1 MRIIYGYLKGE
12 KHLALTFGSL
22 RHTSS
27 GRKRKPLPKSKRY
40 TPKFQPLEEA
50 TVYRR
55 ETKEYKSADVAGVDT
70 TLSARHKLDSKYTIA
85 PAYNKGAYQVIS
97 KENIQ
102 DIGR

>member
-1 MRIIYGYLKGE
+1 MRIIYGYLRGE

-40 TPKFQPLEEA
+40 TPDFQPLEE
-50 TVYRR
+50 TDVYRR
-55 ETKEYKSADVAGVDT
+55 DTKEYKSASESGSNTVCITREV
-70 TLSARHKLDSKYTIA
+70 LDSIYTIA

-97 KENIQ
+97 KENIK